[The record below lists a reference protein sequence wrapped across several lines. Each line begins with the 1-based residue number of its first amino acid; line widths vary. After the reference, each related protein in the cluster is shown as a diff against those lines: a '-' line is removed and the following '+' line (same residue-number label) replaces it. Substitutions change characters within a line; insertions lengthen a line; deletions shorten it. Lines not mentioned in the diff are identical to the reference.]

1 MKWILLKDRMPKEN
15 IDGDKVLI
23 CRLLNEGQRDQAI
36 SIMPTHMIRHSNDLE
51 TWWMSL
57 PELPKELINN
67 ER

>member
-15 IDGDKVLI
+15 IDGEKVLI
-23 CRLLNEGQRDQAI
+23 CRLLNDGQKDQSI
-36 SIMPTHMIRHSNDLE
+36 SIMPANMLRFSNDLE

-57 PELPKELINN
+57 PELPRALAN